1 MFKMLCFNGIQTI
14 NNSYTQSCSMSEF
27 LKIRRKEIGLNLH
40 EKKKVSS
47 KLCHQVQCTN
57 TSNSSKIW

>member
-14 NNSYTQSCSMSEF
+14 NNSYTQSCSMREF

-40 EKKKVSS
+40 EKKGFIKIVPSS
-47 KLCHQVQCTN
+47 TMYKH
-57 TSNSSKIW
+57 K